1 MLTCF
6 SDRARHFRTISP
18 SNARLSSTDKLWSV
32 YLASLVCPCL
42 LTSRTNLMV
51 MLLKVRLS
59 RRD

>member
-18 SNARLSSTDKLWSV
+18 SKARLSSTDKLWSV
-32 YLASLVCPCL
+32 YLASLVWPCL

-51 MLLKVRLS
+51 MLLTACYS
-59 RRD
+59 GRR